1 MRKCGGTPKSLRDH
15 LERLKILSLML
26 SGFHEAYSATSKDW
40 QELAEPG
47 AGSRGASL
55 P

>member
-1 MRKCGGTPKSLRDH
+1 MWNDCHIFL
-15 LERLKILSLML
+15 LKRFLLIL
-26 SGFHEAYSATSKDW
+26 SGFHEGAYTATSKDW